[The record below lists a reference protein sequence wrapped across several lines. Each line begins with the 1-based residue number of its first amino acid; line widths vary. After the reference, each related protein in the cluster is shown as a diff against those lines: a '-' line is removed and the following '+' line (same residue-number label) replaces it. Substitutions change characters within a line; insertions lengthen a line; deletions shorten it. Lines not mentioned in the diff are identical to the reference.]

1 MRTSLRNS
9 RVQAPLLLATLALGA
24 AASAEEAGW
33 ILEPALTPATLA
45 ADGAA
50 LTANDTVR
58 WPEGPSVDITYWR
71 GGGDVVYRCAT
82 LSGAGTSSASCW
94 RQQLV
99 APSADSRHIHTR
111 QRPAPI
117 VIGSAQSV
125 GFAPYVWLE
134 GGARH
139 ERVPPGPRPTPLPR
153 P

>member
-1 MRTSLRNS
+1 MRTSLHDLRT
-9 RVQAPLLLATLALGA
+9 QALLLLATLALAA
-24 AASAEEAGW
+24 AASAEEASW
-33 ILEPALTPATLA
+33 ILEPALTPARLA
-45 ADGAA
+45 ADGAT

-71 GGGDVVYRCAT
+71 GGGDLVYRCAT

-99 APSADSRHIHTR
+99 APSADSRHIGTR

-117 VIGSAQSV
+117 MIGSAQSV

-134 GGARH
+134 GGTPRP
-139 ERVPPGPRPTPLPR
+139 RVPPGPQPTPLPA